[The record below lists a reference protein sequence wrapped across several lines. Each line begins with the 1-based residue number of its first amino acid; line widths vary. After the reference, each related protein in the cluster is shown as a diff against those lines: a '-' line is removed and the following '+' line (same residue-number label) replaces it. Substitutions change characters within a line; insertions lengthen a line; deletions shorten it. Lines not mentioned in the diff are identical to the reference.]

1 MGVRLLLT
9 TSPTEYLNQSTVQN
23 QIELLKD
30 SCKNDC
36 IFGAS
41 GDHRSKK
48 SDGKH
53 YSHSITI
60 YTLSSTV
67 KINKTH
73 EFTKPCL

>member
-1 MGVRLLLT
+1 MVVRLLLT

-36 IFGAS
+36 IFVAS

-53 YSHSITI
+53 ESHIITI

-73 EFTKPCL
+73 EFAKHCL